1 VIKAQ
6 NLGGLADYQNDL
18 KEAKYTSN
26 VKEPLGKS
34 YHREYQMPDET
45 SHEQFKYGVP
55 TANSEAAKNVLYP
68 EGGEKEERP
77 EISKLYNRTHGNFG
91 PGE

>member
-1 VIKAQ
+1 
-6 NLGGLADYQNDL
+6 
-18 KEAKYTSN
+18 
-26 VKEPLGKS
+26 
-34 YHREYQMPDET
+34 MPDET

-91 PGE
+91 PGEQKDRDYEWPIDKGTHRFGICEKKIINGA